1 MESIRGDMSMRKAK
15 QVEQPLTG
23 GVIDCCS
30 DEYFTILHADD
41 AWYHFIGYTK
51 EEFADKFHKMCIR
64 DSSTVMGHINFINS
78 IINLFGLLLEDGLM
92 FHFCFQS

>member
-51 EEFADKFHKMCIR
+51 GRIC
-64 DSSTVMGHINFINS
+64 G
-78 IINLFGLLLEDGLM
+78 
-92 FHFCFQS
+92 

>member
-51 EEFADKFHKMCIR
+51 EEFADKFHNRLFSILLAEDEQLHREIR
-64 DSSTVMGHINFINS
+64 K
-78 IINLFGLLLEDGLM
+78 
-92 FHFCFQS
+92 